1 MEYKKKLPDS
11 LSLSPSSLTSSTLSS
26 TGTTSS
32 SSSSALSGASTT
44 SITSSESTFTEIQK
58 KATVFLNNK
67 YLKAVLYIILIL
79 YASVIAPKLPSW
91 IIPYLEYPIVKMFI
105 IFIIGLLA
113 TQDPTA
119 AIIATIG
126 VSVTYLFITDLQ
138 YTNYIKNISDNENKE
153 NKVNKIK
160 KENKENKEIKMCIP
174 NNKPIE
180 QFNENNYNYNSINEN
195 MIRNANNPVFESQ
208 SYTYDQNQNIEN
220 FDVMHNNNCFINHIE
235 EHFNTN

>member
-1 MEYKKKLPDS
+1 MSYQSYQSSKISES
-11 LSLSPSSLTSSTLSS
+11 LSDLDGISTNSATSPLMYQPTQLTTHQTTQPSSNY
-26 TGTTSS
+26 
-32 SSSSALSGASTT
+32 
-44 SITSSESTFTEIQK
+44 IQNKTEQIFDNPY
-58 KATVFLNNK
+58 V
-67 YLKAVLYIILIL
+67 KAVLYIILIL
-79 YASVIAPKLPSW
+79 YASVIAPKLPNW

-138 YTNYIKNISDNENKE
+138 YTNYITNIS
-153 NKVNKIK
+153 K
-160 KENKENKEIKMCIP
+160 KENKENKENKMCIP
-174 NNKPIE
+174 NKKPIE
-180 QFNENNYNYNSINEN
+180 QFNENSYHSINEN
-195 MIRNANNPVFESQ
+195 MIRNANNPEIESN
-208 SYTYDQNQNIEN
+208 SYTYDQNQNYNQNHDQNHDQNIEN

>member
-1 MEYKKKLPDS
+1 MEYKNKLPDS

-32 SSSSALSGASTT
+32 SSSSPLSGASTT

-58 KATVFLNNK
+58 KATFLLNNK

-79 YASVIAPKLPSW
+79 YASVIAPKLPNW

-138 YTNYIKNISDNENKE
+138 YTNYITNIS
-153 NKVNKIK
+153 K
-160 KENKENKEIKMCIP
+160 KENKENKMCIP
-174 NNKPIE
+174 NKKPIE
-180 QFNENNYNYNSINEN
+180 QFNENSYHSINEN
-195 MIRNANNPVFESQ
+195 MIRNANNPEIESN
-208 SYTYDQNQNIEN
+208 SYTYDQNQNYNQNHDQNHDQNIEN